1 MKRVAFQMKVKKDHL
16 EEYVEWHKKVWP
28 EMLEAIKRNGW
39 NNYSL
44 FMREDGLIFGY
55 VEVPDSFSSALERMS
70 KEEINDKWQD
80 FMAPYFEIPEGTH
93 PDGNMIQLKEIFHTN

>member
-28 EMLEAIKRNGW
+28 EMLEAIKRSGW

-70 KEEINDKWQD
+70 KEDINDKWQD

>member
-28 EMLEAIKRNGW
+28 EMLEAIKRSGW

>member
-28 EMLEAIKRNGW
+28 EMLEAIKRSGW

-44 FMREDGLIFGY
+44 IMRGIIGARF
-55 VEVPDSFSSALERMS
+55 
-70 KEEINDKWQD
+70 
-80 FMAPYFEIPEGTH
+80 
-93 PDGNMIQLKEIFHTN
+93 

>member
-70 KEEINDKWQD
+70 REEINDKWQD

>member
-1 MKRVAFQMKVKKDHL
+1 MKRVAFQMKVKKVHL

-28 EMLEAIKRNGW
+28 EMLEAIKRSGW

>member
-28 EMLEAIKRNGW
+28 EMLEAIKRSGW

-70 KEEINDKWQD
+70 KEEINDKWQE